1 MPVDGVIGR
10 QKAGWINFN
19 PQTPMIKKILLAVL
33 LVAVVAGA
41 LVGIKALQIRKMIA
55 QGESFV
61 MPPAVVSTAN
71 ATSAS
76 WETVLRAVGS
86 VTPVQGVTL
95 TAETPGKVVH
105 ISFESGDRV
114 AAGEVLVQ
122 MDVSQ
127 ENAQLRALEA
137 SENLAR
143 ISLKRFETLLA
154 QRSTAKAEYDVAFA
168 EHRQLL
174 AQMDALRAVIAK
186 KTIRAPFAGT
196 LGLRHVNL
204 GQNLGDADK
213 VATLQRLDSVYVEF
227 VLPQQQVGQVRTG
240 YTVRVTS
247 DALPGQTLEGRLVAM
262 EPLADSATRTVR
274 MQAVFDNP
282 EEILRPGMFVNA
294 GVVLPA
300 RQDVTLVPA
309 TAVLYAA
316 YSDSVFVVEQAE
328 GSGTQGLKLRQQ
340 FVTLGERRGDFVT
353 VTRGI
358 APGQTVVSTGV
369 FKYRNGQSVIVD
381 NALNPEFKIAPTPE
395 NS

>member
-1 MPVDGVIGR
+1 MSALAAR
-10 QKAGWINFN
+10 RRNWINFN
-19 PQTPMIKKILLAVL
+19 LQNPMIKKILFAVL

-41 LVGIKALQIRKMIA
+41 LVGIKVLQIRKMIA

-61 MPPAVVSTAN
+61 MPPAVISTVN

-105 ISFESGDRV
+105 ISFDSGSRV
-114 AAGEVLVQ
+114 SAGEVLVQ

-127 ENAQLRALEA
+127 ENAQMRVLEA

-143 ISLKRFETLLA
+143 ISLKRIETLLA
-154 QRSTAKAEYDVAFA
+154 QRSTAKSEYDVAFA
-168 EHRQLL
+168 EHRQIL
-174 AQMDALRAVIAK
+174 AQMDALRAAIAK

-204 GQNLGDADK
+204 GQNLGESDK

-240 YTVRVTS
+240 YSVRVTS

-282 EEILRPGMFVNA
+282 AEILRPGMFVNA

-328 GSGTQGLKLRQQ
+328 GNGTQGLVLRQQ

-353 VTRGI
+353 VTRGV

>member
-1 MPVDGVIGR
+1 
-10 QKAGWINFN
+10 
-19 PQTPMIKKILLAVL
+19 MIKKILLAVF

-41 LVGIKALQIRKMIA
+41 LVGIKALQIKKMIA
-55 QGESFV
+55 QGESVV
-61 MPPAVVSTAN
+61 MPPAVISTAN

-95 TAETPGKVVH
+95 TAETPGKVVR
-105 ISFESGDRV
+105 IDFDSGDRV
-114 AAGEVLVQ
+114 EAGEVLVQ
-122 MDVSQ
+122 LDVSQ
-127 ENAQLRALEA
+127 ETAQLRALEA

-143 ISLKRFETLLA
+143 ISLKRIETLLA
-154 QRSTAKAEYDVAFA
+154 QHSTAKSEYDVALA
-168 EHRQLL
+168 EHRQIL

-204 GQNLGDADK
+204 GQNLGDADT

-282 EEILRPGMFVNA
+282 AEILRPGMFVNA

-309 TAVLYAA
+309 TAVLFAA

-328 GSGTQGLKLRQQ
+328 GNGTQGLVLRQQ

-353 VTRGI
+353 VTRGV

-369 FKYRNGQSVIVD
+369 FKYRNGQSVVVD